1 MPMTRRQFAA
11 AVAATFPTA
20 LATKLMGAAAE
31 IRRPDDRFLQ
41 SRLNALLDV
50 TSVPGFAVGVLRD
63 GRLAWERYQGV
74 TEAGTRHHVSADT
87 LFPAASLGKPVFAY
101 AALRLAEQGRL
112 DLDRPLKSY
121 VADHAPADPRGEKIT
136 ARHVLTHSS
145 GLRNWRTALDQPLV
159 PEFDPGSRFQYSGE
173 GFYYLQRAIEK
184 IAGCAIQPFMEDAL
198 FQRFGMASSTYAWRT
213 DTEERLVCGHN
224 RGVVARGQ
232 RDFTAR
238 LLAYA
243 GQPQKP
249 LSAFTHD
256 ELVAAMQALQ
266 PSPPPLPNSIPTN
279 VAGSLLTTIHDYCA
293 FLARIL
299 APGGGAGELSAVT
312 REQMLSPQIR
322 LNHALAWGLG
332 WGIETMSGR
341 EYIWHWGDNGTIKNF
356 VLAHPP
362 SRSAVVVFT
371 NAAQGMRL
379 AEGIVNE
386 ASGSDHLAFDW
397 L

>member
-1 MPMTRRQFAA
+1 M
-11 AVAATFPTA
+11 
-20 LATKLMGAAAE
+20 
-31 IRRPDDRFLQ
+31 
-41 SRLNALLDV
+41 
-50 TSVPGFAVGVLRD
+50 
-63 GRLAWERYQGV
+63 
-74 TEAGTRHHVSADT
+74 
-87 LFPAASLGKPVFAY
+87 
-101 AALRLAEQGRL
+101 
-112 DLDRPLKSY
+112 
-121 VADHAPADPRGEKIT
+121 
-136 ARHVLTHSS
+136 LTHSS
-145 GLRNWRTALDQPLV
+145 GLRNWRNALDQPLV

-184 IAGCAIQPFMEDAL
+184 IAGCAIQPFMEDTL
-198 FQRFGMASSTYAWRT
+198 FQRFGMASSTYAWRP
-213 DTEERLVCGHN
+213 DTEERLVCGHT

-243 GQPQKP
+243 GRQQKP

-256 ELVAAMQALQ
+256 DLVAAMQALQ
-266 PSPPPLPNSIPTN
+266 PSFPPLPNYIPTN
-279 VAGSLLTTIHDYCA
+279 VAGSLVTTMHDYCA
-293 FLARIL
+293 FLSRIVGP
-299 APGGGAGELSAVT
+299 AGGPGELSAVT

-386 ASGSDHLAFDW
+386 ASGSDHLAFDGDW
-397 L
+397 VG